1 MKEYIGFGWTM
12 NFPLYTVQTR
22 DLFLCRMWSQGGRA
36 RHAFAW
42 PGWKQSD
49 ISVEMEPARLGNS
62 RFKKGCVKCVLLS
75 YPSTELEATLT
86 V

>member
-1 MKEYIGFGWTM
+1 MSNSKECSPARQEVAGSSSDG
-12 NFPLYTVQTR
+12 
-22 DLFLCRMWSQGGRA
+22 DAQGGRA
-36 RHAFAW
+36 RHALAW
-42 PGWKQSD
+42 PGWKQTV
-49 ISVEMEPARLGNS
+49 ISLKMEPARLGNS

>member
-1 MKEYIGFGWTM
+1 VK
-12 NFPLYTVQTR
+12 L
-22 DLFLCRMWSQGGRA
+22 DLTFLAVMEPIFDFCLSTPVCYVQGGRA